1 MPGPAVIAARAPG
14 LELPADPR
22 PDVTAVRAIA
32 ALRALDEGVLRAA
45 MQAGHLRVRDVW
57 RDELVADGESIEA
70 DGEWIH
76 LVASGQIVVAL
87 FDPDV
92 LADERAWSADL
103 GDDERRRKIRPQ
115 GPLIHLA
122 DRHLAVFG
130 PGDLFNSRAVAAD
143 PGHCAFFAALPGRL
157 VVARP
162 EWLGAAAARDPSL
175 AAALGSALGA
185 SRARLSALPGARGEI
200 LDFYVRQ
207 GLSAAGTLRVVQID
221 RCIECRRCEE
231 GCADRHG
238 VARLTI
244 PGPRL
249 GLVGF
254 AVTCR
259 TCVDR
264 RCLDVCNFDS
274 IEFDDRLGEVLVRE
288 SSCTGCA
295 SCANACPYGSIQ
307 MVRLADPASQR
318 FRARLERRGALRSGP
333 DAPRREPAEQIASK
347 CDHCIGH
354 DDQACITSC
363 PTGALVEVAPADVF
377 AGAHGAA
384 APAPRP
390 RSAGDPPRM
399 RPAPA
404 RASAPA
410 SAQASASAS
419 PSASA
424 PAPLPTAAFEGGLD
438 ARRRRLLSRT
448 RAAALWTV
456 ALAGLVAAAGEIALR
471 RIAPALSLQY
481 RALRGDGLEPALA
494 RFRVGYLA
502 GSDLSLALGCAG
514 SCLMLAALL
523 YPLHRRFRR
532 LRRFGSGSAWFD
544 LHVVGGALGPLYIV
558 LHSAFHLYNW
568 VAIGVW
574 AFAAVVASGVIGRY
588 LLVRLPDRFPG
599 QSFAARGHEREID
612 RVAGAWPALAAAAA
626 TEVER
631 YRRFARPPA
640 SRPPGLAAALLWIAA
655 DDLRR
660 PLAWFGRRARLQRG
674 GGPAAVRRALSRQVA
689 RVIAAERRAGLAAR
703 CAPFLRVWLRIHL
716 LFTAVAVI
724 VSIAHVAWAI
734 RFSM

>member
-1 MPGPAVIAARAPG
+1 MMPGPAVTTARAPG
-14 LELPADPR
+14 QEPPAPPR
-22 PDVTAVRAIA
+22 LDLAAVRAIG
-32 ALRALDEGVLRAA
+32 ALRSLDDRVLRQA

-57 RDELVADGESIEA
+57 RDEIVADGEAIES
-70 DGEWIH
+70 DGEWVH
-76 LVASGQIVVAL
+76 LVASGQVVVAL

-92 LADERAWSADL
+92 LADERAWSA
-103 GDDERRRKIRPQ
+103 GVGEDERRHKIRPQ

-143 PGHCAFFAALPGRL
+143 PQRCAFFAALPGQL
-157 VVARP
+157 VAARP
-162 EWLGAAAARDPSL
+162 QWLGDAAARDPSL
-175 AAALGSALGA
+175 AAALGDALAA

-231 GCADRHG
+231 ACADRHG
-238 VARLTI
+238 ISRLTI

-259 TCVDR
+259 TCADR

-274 IEFDDRLGEVLVRE
+274 IEYDDRLGEVLIRE

-295 SCANACPYGSIQ
+295 SCANACPYGAIQ
-307 MVRLADPASQR
+307 MVRLADRASER
-318 FRARLERRGALRSGP
+318 FRARLERRGSLRAGP
-333 DAPRREPAEQIASK
+333 DAARREPAEQIASK

-354 DDQACITSC
+354 ADQACIVSC
-363 PTGALVEVAPADVF
+363 PTGALIEIAPPAVF
-377 AGAHGAA
+377 AGAHGTGVPAQRPHSAGAPPLVRMAA
-384 APAPRP
+384 APRTPV
-390 RSAGDPPRM
+390 
-399 RPAPA
+399 
-404 RASAPA
+404 
-410 SAQASASAS
+410 
-419 PSASA
+419 
-424 PAPLPTAAFEGGLD
+424 PLPTAAFEAGMG
-438 ARRRRLLSRT
+438 ARGRRILART
-448 RAAALWTV
+448 RAAALWTT
-456 ALAGLVAAAGEIALR
+456 ALAGLLAAAGEIFLR
-471 RIAPALSLQY
+471 KVAPTLSLQY
-481 RALRGDGLEPALA
+481 WTLRGEGMEPALA

-502 GSDLSLALGCAG
+502 GSDLSLALGLAG
-514 SCLMLAALL
+514 SGLMLAALL
-523 YPLHRRFRR
+523 YPLHRRLRA

-574 AFAAVVASGVIGRY
+574 AFAAVFASGVIGRY
-588 LLVRLPDRFPG
+588 LLTRLPDRFPG

-626 TEVER
+626 MEVER
-631 YRRFARPPA
+631 YRLFARQPA
-640 SRPPGLAAALLWIAA
+640 GRQPGFAAALLWIAA

-660 PLAWFGRRARLQRG
+660 PLVWFGRRSRLQRA
-674 GGPAAVRRALSRQVA
+674 GGPSAVRRALARQVA
-689 RVIAAERRAGLAAR
+689 RVIQAERRVGMAAR

-724 VSIAHVAWAI
+724 VSLVHITWAF